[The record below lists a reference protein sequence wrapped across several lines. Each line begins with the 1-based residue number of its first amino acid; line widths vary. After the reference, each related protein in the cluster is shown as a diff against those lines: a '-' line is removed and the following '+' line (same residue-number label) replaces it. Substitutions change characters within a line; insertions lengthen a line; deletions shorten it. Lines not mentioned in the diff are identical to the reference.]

1 MDTLRLVHETPR
13 RRIDTGNL
21 VGLLD
26 GYTGDVKRLMQRVNL
41 IKGPREEGSDWKK
54 IAPRWFLLLVV
65 IMGAGIIGALAS
77 RLEMFKDSQLARLE
91 SSLND
96 GPTKYQARLSER
108 VAVVEAQTQLL
119 SAAVR
124 DLTIKME
131 AQTDASK
138 EVAYQLK
145 LLNAEMKARR

>member
-1 MDTLRLVHETPR
+1 
-13 RRIDTGNL
+13 
-21 VGLLD
+21 
-26 GYTGDVKRLMQRVNL
+26 MQRVNL

-145 LLNAEMKARR
+145 LLNAEMAKARR